1 MLFSPRAVGS
11 QQKQQNE
18 IHSAEDRRWRDKGK
32 ISDVL
37 QCAKCRHKRVE
48 PVRPMLVKF
57 PHNCLFGICKA
68 SALLHPAKTAE
79 RKFPGA

>member
-1 MLFSPRAVGS
+1 MSFWRKRALFSPRAVGS

-37 QCAKCRHKRVE
+37 QCAKCK
-48 PVRPMLVKF
+48 PT
-57 PHNCLFGICKA
+57 GILQL
-68 SALLHPAKTAE
+68 SE
-79 RKFPGA
+79 E